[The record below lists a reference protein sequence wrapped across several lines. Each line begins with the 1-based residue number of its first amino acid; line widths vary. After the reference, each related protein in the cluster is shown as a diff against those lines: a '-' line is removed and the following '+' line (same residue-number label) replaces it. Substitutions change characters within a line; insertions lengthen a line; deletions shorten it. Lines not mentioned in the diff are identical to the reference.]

1 MKRYT
6 PYLDVPY
13 ESDLKGEWVRQE
25 DVEALL
31 ALNAEMLEALE
42 TIVATNPHN
51 MPMTHEQIRSAY
63 AESLRTARTAI
74 AKAKGEKP

>member
-31 ALNAEMLEALE
+31 ALNAEIWRPWKPSL
-42 TIVATNPHN
+42 
-51 MPMTHEQIRSAY
+51 QRIRTTC
-63 AESLRTARTAI
+63 R
-74 AKAKGEKP
+74 